1 MSGKPI
7 WQIILE
13 AAQELSTSHGTF
25 TRANIIEKIHEKHP
39 NVLENSI
46 GPYIQSMIKPDYRH
60 PYLEKAGYNQYRLR
74 QETVDI
80 EPEEE
85 EEDTVE
91 ILRETR
97 ISLEHD
103 LESFIVEQIQTVE
116 NGLKLKEPNYRQVS
130 VNSGRIDVL
139 AEDGQGN
146 TVIIELKAGQARDRV
161 LAQTLAYMSDMLEAK
176 GNTKTRGIVI
186 AHSFSDR
193 LLQAVKMVPR
203 VKLLRYSIKFE
214 FEKP

>member
-1 MSGKPI
+1 MRS
-7 WQIILE
+7 
-13 AAQELSTSHGTF
+13 LS
-25 TRANIIEKIHEKHP
+25 
-39 NVLENSI
+39 
-46 GPYIQSMIKPDYRH
+46 
-60 PYLEKAGYNQYRLR
+60 YLEKVGYNQYRLR

-139 AEDGQGN
+139 AEDSQGN

-161 LAQTLAYMSDMLEAK
+161 LAQTLAYMSDMSEVK

-193 LLQAVKMVPR
+193 LLQAVKMVPM
-203 VKLLRYSIKFE
+203 VKLLKYSIKFE